1 MTFKR
6 TKEWKVEARTYEDKI
21 DAKDLTEYLNK
32 ASAEGWEHYETS
44 FQSVVISEEKPFD
57 GTVRFD
63 VLITHARKKDTKD
76 TPETTVDSYPS

>member
-44 FQSVVISEEKPFD
+44 FKSVVIDED

-63 VLITHARKKDTKD
+63 ILITHARKKDTKD
-76 TPETTVDSYPS
+76 THETTVDSYPS